1 MIFDTER
8 NAFESEKERNL
19 YTKFFAGYFL
29 NEMIIGYR
37 DRVDSLSLLITERL
51 QSHQIISSSDK
62 IILDEPHVSF
72 DNYAYLL
79 LNTPDNRGEFADVLI
94 HDPKTG
100 VMIALEV
107 KFLTNFDTDKDC
119 ESNLKRINDI
129 MKENESL
136 KLFFLLLIPR
146 EKWDTAEVMINHLG
160 SNATRYKE
168 VYKNK
173 VGLLFWDELI
183 DLCSE
188 EKVKSF
194 MLKRLN
200 LVNKPKS
207 DRKWSISVNPIAADS

>member
-8 NAFESEKERNL
+8 SAFESEKERNL

-29 NEMIIGYR
+29 NELIIGYKE
-37 DRVDSLSLLITERL
+37 RVDSLSQLITERL
-51 QSHQIISSSDK
+51 QSQKIISSSDK
-62 IILDEPHVSF
+62 IILEEPHVSF
-72 DNYAYLL
+72 DNHAYLL
-79 LNTPDNRGEFADVLI
+79 LNTSDDRGEFADVLI

-107 KFLTNFDTDKDC
+107 KFLTNFDTEKDC

-129 MKENESL
+129 KKEKPNL

-146 EKWDTAEVMINHLG
+146 EKWDSAKVMKNHPD
-160 SNATRYKE
+160 SNFTRYE
-168 VYKNK
+168 TYYADK
-173 VGLLFWDELI
+173 VGLLFWEELI
-183 DLCSE
+183 GLCTE
-188 EKVKSF
+188 EKVRSF

-207 DRKWSISVNPIAADS
+207 FRKSQ